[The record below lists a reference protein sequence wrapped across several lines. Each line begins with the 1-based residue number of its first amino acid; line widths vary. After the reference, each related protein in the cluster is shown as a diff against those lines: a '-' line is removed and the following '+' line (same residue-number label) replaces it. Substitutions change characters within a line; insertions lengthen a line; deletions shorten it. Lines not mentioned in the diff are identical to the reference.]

1 MGGGRGGK
9 RKGGGQE
16 WGRKM
21 KRGKE
26 QMDRGEDGEAS
37 NITQYIETPTTAV
50 QDPEIRS
57 S

>member
-37 NITQYIETPTTAV
+37 NITQYI
-50 QDPEIRS
+50 
-57 S
+57 